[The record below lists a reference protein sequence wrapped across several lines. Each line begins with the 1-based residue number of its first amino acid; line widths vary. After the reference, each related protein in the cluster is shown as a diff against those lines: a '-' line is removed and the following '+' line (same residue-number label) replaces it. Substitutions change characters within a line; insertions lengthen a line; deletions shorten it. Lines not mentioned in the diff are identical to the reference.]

1 MLTNARLQEMNE
13 ARKAADKM
21 RRQLRKQSKAD
32 HERKVV
38 LVGEAVLL
46 RVDRGEMDEAEFQ
59 MMDEALSR
67 ADDRAL
73 FGLD

>member
-32 HERKVV
+32 HEGKVV

-67 ADDRAL
+67 ADDQAL